1 MIRQNNIHYYYD
13 SIHDSLLVYWGQAKK
28 VYYSGFSPG
37 VYLIKEEDSD
47 RLIGIEVLDL
57 SSQNIAVL
65 EKSIPTEIDLKK
77 ILSDLLRRNFS
88 LI

>member
-13 SIHDSLLVYWGQAKK
+13 FVHDSLLVYWGQAQK
-28 VYYSGFSPG
+28 VYYSGSSPG
-37 VYLIKEEDSD
+37 VYLVKEEDSD

-65 EKSIPTEIDLKK
+65 EKSIPTEIDFKK
-77 ILSDLLRRNFS
+77 ILSDLLRQNFS
-88 LI
+88 LN